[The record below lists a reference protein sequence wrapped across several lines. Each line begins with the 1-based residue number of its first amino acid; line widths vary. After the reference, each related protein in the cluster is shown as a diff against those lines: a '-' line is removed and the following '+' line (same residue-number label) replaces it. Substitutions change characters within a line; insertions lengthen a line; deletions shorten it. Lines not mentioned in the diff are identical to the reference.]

1 MPMVGRLAELPIP
14 AAISAAGLI
23 APVSVA
29 LPSSDATYAQSE
41 LTQRLNLIEIG
52 QTLPAQIQSQLAD
65 GSYLVQIANTVVQM
79 QLPQGTPVGSH
90 YIATLIGNNPRP
102 TFLLQ
107 DAVPTATQQ
116 SSETSLSST
125 AHLITT
131 LLQTPK
137 NAATPLTAAA
147 PVVPQPTISPNELAA
162 ALKTSLAQSG
172 LFYEAHLSQWIQGQ
186 RTLASIQQEPQA
198 SQTQQ
203 LVAQSNVPASNSAN
217 TQQSTQ
223 NPSFAQTTGSTSN
236 SQPALTNLSTST
248 SANTP
253 INTPANASA
262 NVSANASANDIQ
274 NSNTNPVLTQL
285 VQHQLQ
291 TLENGQILWQGQVW
305 PGQTMQWQIENDQSP
320 SPQGSAQESAGW
332 KSQMLLDMPMLGQMN
347 IQIGIVGKQ
356 VRIAIHT
363 DSSQACATLSSQQ
376 ATLLT
381 QLNTVG
387 LKLDHLQIQQTTN
400 PIPSS
405 VPD

>member
-90 YIATLIGNNPRP
+90 YTATLIGNNPRP

-107 DAVPTATQQ
+107 DAVPTAAQQ

-137 NAATPLTAAA
+137 NAATPLTAAT

-217 TQQSTQ
+217 TQQLTQ
-223 NPSFAQTTGSTSN
+223 NPSYALATGSTSN
-236 SQPALTNLSTST
+236 SQPALANLSTST

-253 INTPANASA
+253 INTPINTP
-262 NVSANASANDIQ
+262 ANASANDIQ
-274 NSNTNPVLTQL
+274 NPNNNPVLTQL

-332 KSQMLLDMPMLGQMN
+332 KSQMLLDMPALGQMN

-363 DSSQACATLSSQQ
+363 DSSQTCATLSSQQ
-376 ATLLT
+376 TTLLT

-400 PIPSS
+400 PTLS
-405 VPD
+405 

>member
-1 MPMVGRLAELPIP
+1 MPMVVGSLVELPIP

-29 LPSSDATYAQSE
+29 LPSSNATYAQSE

-79 QLPQGTPVGSH
+79 QLPQGTPVGST
-90 YIATLIGNNPRP
+90 YTATLIGNNPRP
-102 TFLLQ
+102 AFLLQ
-107 DAVPTATQQ
+107 DAVPTAAQQ

-137 NAATPLTAAA
+137 NAATPLTVAA
-147 PVVPQPTISPNELAA
+147 PVVSQPTISPNELAA

-172 LFYEAHLSQWIQGQ
+172 LFYEAHLSQWVQGQ

-203 LVAQSNVPASNSAN
+203 LVAQSNLPASNTAN
-217 TQQSTQ
+217 TQQLTQ
-223 NPSFAQTTGSTSN
+223 NPPFASATGSIGN
-236 SQPALTNLSTST
+236 SQPALTNPSTGT
-248 SANTP
+248 AANTA
-253 INTPANASA
+253 INTPT
-262 NVSANASANDIQ
+262 NVSANDIQ
-274 NSNTNPVLTQL
+274 NANTNPVLTQL

-291 TLENGQILWQGQVW
+291 TLENNQILWQGQVW

-320 SPQGSAQESAGW
+320 SSQGSAQESAGW
-332 KSQMLLDMPMLGQMN
+332 KSRMLLDMPMLGQMN

-363 DSSQACATLSSQQ
+363 DSSQTCATLSSQQ
-376 ATLLT
+376 TTLLT
-381 QLNTVG
+381 QLNMVG
-387 LKLDHLQIQQTTN
+387 LKLDHLQIQQTIN

-405 VPD
+405 MPD

>member
-186 RTLASIQQEPQA
+186 RTLTSIQQEPQA

-203 LVAQSNVPASNSAN
+203 LVAQSNVPASNSTN

-223 NPSFAQTTGSTSN
+223 NPPFAQTTGSTSN

-262 NVSANASANDIQ
+262 NDIQ
-274 NSNTNPVLTQL
+274 NSNSNPVLTQL

-376 ATLLT
+376 TGLLT

-405 VPD
+405 MPD

>member
-1 MPMVGRLAELPIP
+1 MVGSSLAELPIP

-29 LPSSDATYAQSE
+29 LPSSDAAHSQSE

-79 QLPQGTPVGSH
+79 QLPQGTPVGST
-90 YIATLIGNNPRP
+90 YTATLIGNNPRP

-107 DAVPTATQQ
+107 DAVPTAAQQ

-131 LLQTPK
+131 LLQMPE
-137 NAATPLTAAA
+137 NAATPLTAAT
-147 PVVPQPTISPNELAA
+147 PVVPQPTMSPNELAA

-203 LVAQSNVPASNSAN
+203 LVAQSNMPASNSAN

-223 NPSFAQTTGSTSN
+223 NPSYALATGSTSN
-236 SQPALTNLSTST
+236 SQPALANLSTST

-253 INTPANASA
+253 INTSANA
-262 NVSANASANDIQ
+262 SANASANDIQ

-320 SPQGSAQESAGW
+320 SPQSSAQESAGW
-332 KSQMLLDMPMLGQMN
+332 KSQMLLDMPALGQMN

-363 DSSQACATLSSQQ
+363 DSSQTCATLSSQQ
-376 ATLLT
+376 TTLLT
-381 QLNTVG
+381 QLTTVG
-387 LKLDHLQIQQTTN
+387 LKLDHLQIQQTAN
-400 PIPSS
+400 PTLS
-405 VPD
+405 

>member
-1 MPMVGRLAELPIP
+1 MPMVVGSLVELPIP

-29 LPSSDATYAQSE
+29 LPSSNATYAQSE

-79 QLPQGTPVGSH
+79 QLPQGTPVGST
-90 YIATLIGNNPRP
+90 YTATLIGNNPRP
-102 TFLLQ
+102 AFLLQ
-107 DAVPTATQQ
+107 DAVPTAAQQ

-137 NAATPLTAAA
+137 NAATPLTVAA
-147 PVVPQPTISPNELAA
+147 PVVSQPTISPNELAA

-172 LFYEAHLSQWIQGQ
+172 LFYEAHLSQWVQGQ

-203 LVAQSNVPASNSAN
+203 LVAQSNLPASNTAN
-217 TQQSTQ
+217 TQQLTQ
-223 NPSFAQTTGSTSN
+223 NPPFASATGSIGN
-236 SQPALTNLSTST
+236 SQPALTNPFTGT
-248 SANTP
+248 AANTA
-253 INTPANASA
+253 INTPT
-262 NVSANASANDIQ
+262 NVSANDIQ
-274 NSNTNPVLTQL
+274 NANTNPVLTQL

-291 TLENGQILWQGQVW
+291 TLENNQILWQGQVW

-320 SPQGSAQESAGW
+320 SSQGSAQESAGW
-332 KSQMLLDMPMLGQMN
+332 KSRMLLDMPMLGQMN

-363 DSSQACATLSSQQ
+363 DSSQTCATLSSQQ
-376 ATLLT
+376 TTLLT
-381 QLNTVG
+381 QLNMVG
-387 LKLDHLQIQQTTN
+387 LKLDHLQIQQTIN

-405 VPD
+405 MPD

>member
-1 MPMVGRLAELPIP
+1 MPMVVGSLVELPIP
-14 AAISAAGLI
+14 AAISAAGLV

-29 LPSSDATYAQSE
+29 LPSSNATYAQSE

-79 QLPQGTPVGSH
+79 QLPQGTPVGST
-90 YIATLIGNNPRP
+90 YTATLIGNNPRP
-102 TFLLQ
+102 AFLLQ
-107 DAVPTATQQ
+107 DAVPTAAQQ

-137 NAATPLTAAA
+137 NAATPLTVAA
-147 PVVPQPTISPNELAA
+147 PVVSQPTISPNELAA

-172 LFYEAHLSQWIQGQ
+172 LFYEAHLSQWVQGQ

-203 LVAQSNVPASNSAN
+203 LVAQSNLPASNTAN
-217 TQQSTQ
+217 TQQLTQ
-223 NPSFAQTTGSTSN
+223 NPPFASATGSIGN
-236 SQPALTNLSTST
+236 SQPALTNPFTGT
-248 SANTP
+248 AANTA
-253 INTPANASA
+253 INTPT
-262 NVSANASANDIQ
+262 NVSANDIQ
-274 NSNTNPVLTQL
+274 NANTNPVLTQL

-291 TLENGQILWQGQVW
+291 TLENNQILWQGQVW

-320 SPQGSAQESAGW
+320 SSQGSAQESAGW
-332 KSQMLLDMPMLGQMN
+332 KSRMLLDMPMLGQMN

-363 DSSQACATLSSQQ
+363 DSSQTCATLSSQQ
-376 ATLLT
+376 TTLLT
-381 QLNTVG
+381 QLNMVG
-387 LKLDHLQIQQTTN
+387 LKLDHLQIQQTIN

-405 VPD
+405 MPD

>member
-1 MPMVGRLAELPIP
+1 MPMVVGSLVELPIP

-29 LPSSDATYAQSE
+29 LPSSNATYAQSE

-79 QLPQGTPVGSH
+79 QLPQGTPVGST
-90 YIATLIGNNPRP
+90 YTATLIGNNPRP
-102 TFLLQ
+102 AFLLQ
-107 DAVPTATQQ
+107 DAVPTAAQQ

-137 NAATPLTAAA
+137 NAATPLTVAA
-147 PVVPQPTISPNELAA
+147 PVVSQPTISPNELAA

-172 LFYEAHLSQWIQGQ
+172 LFYEAHLSQWVQGQ

-203 LVAQSNVPASNSAN
+203 LVAQSNLPASNTAN
-217 TQQSTQ
+217 TQQLTQ
-223 NPSFAQTTGSTSN
+223 NPPFASATGSIGN
-236 SQPALTNLSTST
+236 SQPALTNPSTGT
-248 SANTP
+248 TANTA
-253 INTPANASA
+253 INTPT
-262 NVSANASANDIQ
+262 NVSANDIQ
-274 NSNTNPVLTQL
+274 NANTNPVLTQL

-291 TLENGQILWQGQVW
+291 TLENNQILWQGQVW

-320 SPQGSAQESAGW
+320 SSQGSAQESAGW
-332 KSQMLLDMPMLGQMN
+332 KSRMLLDMPMLGQMN

-363 DSSQACATLSSQQ
+363 DSSQTCATLSSQQ
-376 ATLLT
+376 TTLLT
-381 QLNTVG
+381 QLNMVG
-387 LKLDHLQIQQTTN
+387 LKLDHLQIQQTIN

-405 VPD
+405 MPD

>member
-1 MPMVGRLAELPIP
+1 MPMVVGSLVELPIP
-14 AAISAAGLI
+14 AAISAAGLV

-29 LPSSDATYAQSE
+29 LPSSNATYAQSE

-79 QLPQGTPVGSH
+79 QLPQGTPVGST
-90 YIATLIGNNPRP
+90 YTATLIGNNPRP
-102 TFLLQ
+102 AFLLQ
-107 DAVPTATQQ
+107 DAVPTAAQQ

-137 NAATPLTAAA
+137 NAATPLTVAA
-147 PVVPQPTISPNELAA
+147 PVVSQPTISPNELAA

-172 LFYEAHLSQWIQGQ
+172 LFYEAHLSQWVQGQ

-203 LVAQSNVPASNSAN
+203 LVAQSNLPASNTAN
-217 TQQSTQ
+217 TQQLTQ
-223 NPSFAQTTGSTSN
+223 NPPFASATGSIGN
-236 SQPALTNLSTST
+236 SQPALTNPSTGT
-248 SANTP
+248 AANTA
-253 INTPANASA
+253 INTPT
-262 NVSANASANDIQ
+262 NVSANDIQ
-274 NSNTNPVLTQL
+274 NANTNPVLTQL

-291 TLENGQILWQGQVW
+291 TLENNQILWQGQVW

-320 SPQGSAQESAGW
+320 SSQGSAQESAGW
-332 KSQMLLDMPMLGQMN
+332 KSRMLLDMPMLGQMN

-363 DSSQACATLSSQQ
+363 DSSQTCATLSSQQ
-376 ATLLT
+376 TTLLT
-381 QLNTVG
+381 QLNMVG
-387 LKLDHLQIQQTTN
+387 LKLDHLQIQQTIN

-405 VPD
+405 MPD

>member
-1 MPMVGRLAELPIP
+1 MSMVGNGLAELPIP

-29 LPSSDATYAQSE
+29 LPSSDATHAQSE
-41 LTQRLNLIEIG
+41 LAQRLNLIEIG

-79 QLPQGTPVGSH
+79 QLPQGTPVGST
-90 YIATLIGNNPRP
+90 YTATLIGNNPRP

-107 DAVPTATQQ
+107 DAVPTAAQQ

-131 LLQTPK
+131 LLQTPE
-137 NAATPLTAAA
+137 NAATPLTAAT
-147 PVVPQPTISPNELAA
+147 PVVSQPTISPNELAA
-162 ALKTSLAQSG
+162 ALKTSLTQSG

-203 LVAQSNVPASNSAN
+203 LVAQSNLPASNSAN
-217 TQQSTQ
+217 TQQLTQ
-223 NPSFAQTTGSTSN
+223 NSSFTLATGSTSN
-236 SQPALTNLSTST
+236 SQPALANLSTSA

-262 NVSANASANDIQ
+262 NISANDIQ

-320 SPQGSAQESAGW
+320 SPQGSAQESTGW
-332 KSQMLLDMPMLGQMN
+332 KSQMLLDMPALGQMN

-363 DSSQACATLSSQQ
+363 DSSQTCATLSSQQ
-376 ATLLT
+376 TTLLT

-400 PIPSS
+400 PTLS
-405 VPD
+405 